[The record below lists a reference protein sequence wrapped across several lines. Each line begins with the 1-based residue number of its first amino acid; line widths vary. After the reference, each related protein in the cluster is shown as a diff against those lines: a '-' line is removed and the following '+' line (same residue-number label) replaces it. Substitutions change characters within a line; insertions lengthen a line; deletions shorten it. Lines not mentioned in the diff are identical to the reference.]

1 MNKIS
6 GMQAATVLRQAGQAV
21 RKQAAENR
29 ILREKVAAY
38 ESRERCEKIAHA
50 LEEKN
55 MHGELT
61 FEEKVAHLA
70 ELPPSEMA
78 AYEKAVDLV
87 AGGGVK
93 LASVVDHTPSDRR
106 TSRLGEFLLTRDVD
120 E

>member
-1 MNKIS
+1 MNKVS
-6 GMQAATVLRQAGQAV
+6 SAQAATVLRQAGQTI
-21 RKQAAENR
+21 RNQAAENAA
-29 ILREKVAAY
+29 LQEKVAKF
-38 ESRERCEKIAHA
+38 ESKERCEKIAHA

-61 FEEKVAHLA
+61 FEEKVAHLSD
-70 ELPPSEMA
+70 LPTEEMA

>member
-6 GMQAATVLRQAGQAV
+6 SAQAATVLRQAGYTI
-21 RKQAAENR
+21 RKQAAENTA
-29 ILREKVAAY
+29 LRQKVASY
-38 ESRERCEKIAHA
+38 MNRERCEKIAHA
-50 LEEKN
+50 LEEKQ

-61 FEEKVAHLA
+61 FEEKVAHLSDLPA
-70 ELPPSEMA
+70 EDMA

-93 LASVVDHTPSDRR
+93 LASVVDHTPSGRR